1 MGARTL
7 RNGHC
12 LRVLLLSR
20 AEVEELLDVD
30 ELVDALSAAMAD
42 LSAGLASTPPRVAA
56 MVPEHAAMLA
66 VMPAFLPSA
75 GALTTKLV
83 SLFPENRDRPT
94 HQGVICCFDP
104 DTGTPLALMDGTY
117 ITAVRTAAGS
127 ALASRYLARRS
138 AHVLSIIGTGAQA
151 RAHALAF
158 RRWPGLELVRV
169 GGRDRSATA
178 RLVDELMAD
187 GAPAEAAPTIEDAV
201 RSADIVCAATHADVP
216 VVRRDWLRPGTHVNS
231 VGYNTAGEGEVD
243 SEVIRDALVVVES
256 RSAVL
261 APPPS
266 GSIELR
272 RALEAQIVAPDF
284 IHAEIGEIVAG
295 IAEGRRNDDAITL
308 YKSIGVAVQDA
319 AAAMLVLQAAAATGT
334 GASID
339 L

>member
-1 MGARTL
+1 
-7 RNGHC
+7 
-12 LRVLLLSR
+12 
-20 AEVEELLDVD
+20 
-30 ELVDALSAAMAD
+30 MAD
-42 LSAGLASTPPRVAA
+42 LSEGRASTPPRVAA

-75 GALTTKLV
+75 RALTTKLV

-117 ITAVRTAAGS
+117 ITAIRTAAGS

-138 AHVLSIIGTGAQA
+138 PHVLSIIGTGAQA
-151 RAHALAF
+151 RAHTRAF
-158 RRWPGLELVRV
+158 REWPGLERVRV
-169 GGRDRSATA
+169 AGRDRSATA
-178 RLVDELMAD
+178 RLVDELVAD

-231 VGYNTAGEGEVD
+231 VGYNTAGRGEVD
-243 SEVIRDALVVVES
+243 SEVIRDAVVVVES
-256 RSAVL
+256 RDAVL

-272 RALEAQIVAPDF
+272 RAI
-284 IHAEIGEIVAG
+284 
-295 IAEGRRNDDAITL
+295 
-308 YKSIGVAVQDA
+308 
-319 AAAMLVLQAAAATGT
+319 
-334 GASID
+334 
-339 L
+339 

>member
-1 MGARTL
+1 MRIRAIR
-7 RNGHC
+7 HSVW
-12 LRVLLLSR
+12 VLLLSR
-20 AEVEELLDVD
+20 SEVEELLDVD
-30 ELVDALSAAMAD
+30 ELVEALSSAMAD

-75 GALTTKLV
+75 HALTTKLV

-104 DTGTPLALMDGTY
+104 ATGTPLALMDGTY
-117 ITAVRTAAGS
+117 ITAMRTAAGS

-138 AHVLSIIGTGAQA
+138 ARVLSIIGTGVQA
-151 RAHALAF
+151 RAHARVF

-169 GGRDRSATA
+169 AGRDGSATE
-178 RLVDELMAD
+178 RLVDELTSD
-187 GAPAEAAPTIEDAV
+187 GTPAEAAPTVEDAV
-201 RSADIVCAATHADVP
+201 RSADIVCATTHADAP
-216 VVRRDWLRPGTHVNS
+216 VVRREWLQPGTHVNS
-231 VGYNTAGEGEVD
+231 VGYNTSGQGEVD

-256 RSAVL
+256 RASVL

-266 GSIELR
+266 GSVELR
-272 RALEAQIVAPDF
+272 SAIEAGIVAPDF

-295 IAEGRRNDDAITL
+295 IAEGRRDDEVITL

-319 AAAMLVLQAAAATGT
+319 AAAALVLRAAASSGVGVSFA
-334 GASID
+334 